1 MFKSLACRFSFVAII
16 YVWCTLQESNRSRR
30 KEKKSEPK
38 TIEAGEQKPTTSS
51 GFDKYIESLDND
63 SGDPR
68 HDLNSHE
75 HISNSQED
83 ISRTNGS
90 FPLPGFEENEINGHD
105 DRNNTSNSHLNNG
118 YRDGGSSLFYSKT
131 YFIFQIYLA
140 LALFC

>member
-1 MFKSLACRFSFVAII
+1 MCLNVFRFSFVAII

-38 TIEAGEQKPTTSS
+38 TIEAVEQKPTTSS

-63 SGDPR
+63 AGDPR

-83 ISRTNGS
+83 IARTNGS

-118 YRDGGSSLFYSKT
+118 YRDGGSSFFYSKT
-131 YFIFQIYLA
+131 YLSLLHFISNV
-140 LALFC
+140 

>member
-1 MFKSLACRFSFVAII
+1 MI

-38 TIEAGEQKPTTSS
+38 TIEAVEQKPTTSS

-68 HDLNSHE
+68 HDLNNHE

-83 ISRTNGS
+83 IARTNGS

-118 YRDGGSSLFYSKT
+118 YRDGGSHF
-131 YFIFQIYLA
+131 FPF
-140 LALFC
+140 

>member
-1 MFKSLACRFSFVAII
+1 MRLNFKSLAFRISFVAII

-38 TIEAGEQKPTTSS
+38 IIEAVEQKPTTSS

-83 ISRTNGS
+83 IARTNGS
-90 FPLPGFEENEINGHD
+90 FPLPGFEENEMNGHD
-105 DRNNTSNSHLNNG
+105 DKNHTSNSHLNNG
-118 YRDGGSSLFYSKT
+118 YRDGGSRFFYSKT
-131 YFIFQIYLA
+131 YLNLLHFISNV
-140 LALFC
+140 